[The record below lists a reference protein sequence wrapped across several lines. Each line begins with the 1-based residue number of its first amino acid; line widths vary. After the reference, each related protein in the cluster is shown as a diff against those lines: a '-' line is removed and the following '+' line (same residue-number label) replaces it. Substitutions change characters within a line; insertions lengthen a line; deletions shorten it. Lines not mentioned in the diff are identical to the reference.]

1 MAKAKSKNPMGR
13 PRFEVTPEV
22 IQSAEQFMA
31 QGLTREQC
39 AANLGISRSKF
50 FEIQEQNVDFLDA
63 IKKGEARGIGDVTN
77 ALFENATVKKD
88 NVAIIFYLKNRAGWV
103 DKTETKIHEDRTITL
118 DLTRIGTDELAAIE
132 HAFIQSNTGA
142 GQGRKVPQVIE
153 GVYEG
158 SLADD

>member
-1 MAKAKSKNPMGR
+1 
-13 PRFEVTPEV
+13 
-22 IQSAEQFMA
+22 MA

-63 IKKGEARGIGDVTN
+63 IKKGEASGIEQVTN
-77 ALFENATVKKD
+77 ALFENATVD
-88 NVAIIFYLKNRAGWV
+88 RNVPSIIFYLKNRAGWV
-103 DKTETKIHEDRTITL
+103 DKTETKIHEERTVTL

-132 HAFIQSNTGA
+132 HAFIKSNAGA
-142 GQGRKVPQVIE
+142 GQGREISAQSSPI
-153 GVYEG
+153 YEG

>member
-1 MAKAKSKNPMGR
+1 M
-13 PRFEVTPEV
+13 
-22 IQSAEQFMA
+22 
-31 QGLTREQC
+31 
-39 AANLGISRSKF
+39 
-50 FEIQEQNVDFLDA
+50 DFLDA

-103 DKTETKIHEDRTITL
+103 DKTETKIHEERTVTL

-132 HAFIQSNTGA
+132 HAFIKSNAGA
-142 GQGRKVPQVIE
+142 GQGREISAQSSPI
-153 GVYEG
+153 YEG

>member
-1 MAKAKSKNPMGR
+1 MGR

-103 DKTETKIHEDRTITL
+103 DKTETKIHEEKTITL
-118 DLTRIGTDELAAIE
+118 DLTRIGTHELAAIE
-132 HAFIQSNTGA
+132 RAFEQSNA
-142 GQGRKVPQVIE
+142 GGSQGGKVPEIIE
-153 GVYEG
+153 GVYE
-158 SLADD
+158 SRMADD

>member
-103 DKTETKIHEDRTITL
+103 DKTETKIHEEKTITL
-118 DLTRIGTDELAAIE
+118 DLTRIGTHELAAIE
-132 HAFIQSNTGA
+132 RAFEQSNA
-142 GQGRKVPQVIE
+142 GGSQGGKVPEIIE
-153 GVYEG
+153 GVYE
-158 SLADD
+158 SRMADD